1 MRGLGKYI
9 RLSDQ
14 DDDCRPGEKTESN
27 SVANQRL
34 LLDQF
39 IANDPELAGRRAL
52 EFLDDG
58 HTGTNFDRPGVQA
71 LFAAVRRGEID
82 CIIVKDLSRFGRD
95 SLEVGEYLERVFPLL
110 QVRFIAVNDGF
121 DSRKKQ
127 YGTAGDLDIGVR
139 NLINEL
145 YSRNVSVN
153 VRTAKRQYTA
163 RGECIAAHPF
173 YGYVKGA
180 ENRRQLEIDPP
191 AADTVRMI
199 FRLWLE
205 GHSTADIAESL
216 NARQVP
222 SPSMRKRQL
231 GAKRANWS
239 KLREEVPWTASAIR
253 IILQNERYTGKLISI
268 RTMRKEIGK
277 REQATVPKED
287 WIVVPD
293 AFEAIISEDD
303 FHRAQALFRTVPRTL
318 ATPVKKSN
326 TQPLFSRKVFCGVC
340 GLGLSRQKASR
351 PYYRCNAPKG
361 PLTERCKAIRISEE
375 DLKAYVLEE
384 IRNHA
389 AAACVEKPADI
400 AADAGAIQDR
410 ITALEQKI
418 EKHWS
423 AKKDAFVKRNGGLIS
438 QAEFDR
444 ISAERGR
451 KIQQLRAELESL
463 NHTVATARLPAPQNP
478 DKLTDAAGAKELT
491 REIMDEL
498 IRSIHVFEDGRI
510 KTVWNT
516 PEGVGKM
523 VQAPFGKGEAE

>member
-1 MRGLGKYI
+1 MLGKYI

-14 DDDCRPGEKTESN
+14 DDDCRPGEKAESN
-27 SVANQRL
+27 SVINQRL
-34 LLDQF
+34 LLDHF
-39 IANDPELAGRRAL
+39 IANDPELAGCRAL

-58 HTGTNFDRPGVQA
+58 HTGTNFDRPGIQA

-110 QVRFIAVNDGF
+110 QVRFIAINDGF

-153 VRTAKRQYTA
+153 VRTAKRQYAA
-163 RGECIAAHPF
+163 RGECIAAYPF
-173 YGYVKGA
+173 YGYVKGT

-191 AADTVRMI
+191 AADTVRTI

-205 GHSTADIAESL
+205 GCSTADIAETL
-216 NARQVP
+216 NAQQVP

-239 KLREEVPWTASAIR
+239 KLREEVPWTVAAIR
-253 IILQNERYTGKLISI
+253 VILQNERYTGKLISI

-277 REQATVPKED
+277 LDQTTIPKED

-303 FHRAQALFRTVPRTL
+303 FHRAQTLFRTVSRPP
-318 ATPVKKSN
+318 AVPVKKSN
-326 TQPLFSRKVFCGVC
+326 SHPLFSRKVFCGVC
-340 GLGLSRQKASR
+340 GLGLSRQKVSR

-361 PLTERCKAIRISEE
+361 PLAERCKAIRISEE

-400 AADAGAIQDR
+400 SADAGAIQDK

-444 ISAERGR
+444 IFAERGR

-463 NHTVATARLPAPQNP
+463 NNTAAKTQPASAQCPN
-478 DKLTDAAGAKELT
+478 KLADAAGAEELT
-491 REIMDEL
+491 REMMDGL

-510 KTVWNT
+510 ETVWNAS
-516 PEGVGKM
+516 EGMGNM
-523 VQAPFGKGEAE
+523 MQAPFGKGEAR

>member
-1 MRGLGKYI
+1 MTQG
-9 RLSDQ
+9 
-14 DDDCRPGEKTESN
+14 
-27 SVANQRL
+27 
-34 LLDQF
+34 
-39 IANDPELAGRRAL
+39 
-52 EFLDDG
+52 
-58 HTGTNFDRPGVQA
+58 
-71 LFAAVRRGEID
+71 
-82 CIIVKDLSRFGRD
+82 DLSRFGRD

-153 VRTAKRQYTA
+153 VRTAKRQYAA
-163 RGECIAAHPF
+163 RGECIAAYPF

-478 DKLTDAAGAKELT
+478 DKLADAAGAKELT
-491 REIMDEL
+491 REMMDAEARWRL
-498 IRSIHVFEDGRI
+498 HPRPADGFPPDGQAAVSIRLLVLGALPSQLCDG
-510 KTVWNT
+510 
-516 PEGVGKM
+516 
-523 VQAPFGKGEAE
+523 

>member
-39 IANDPELAGRRAL
+39 IANDPELAGCRAL

-71 LFAAVRRGEID
+71 LFAAVRHREID

-153 VRTAKRQYTA
+153 VRTAKRQYAA
-163 RGECIAAHPF
+163 RGECIAAYPF

-303 FHRAQALFRTVPRTL
+303 FHRAQALFCTVPRTL

-361 PLTERCKAIRISEE
+361 PLAERCKTIRISEE

-389 AAACVEKPADI
+389 TAVCVEEPADI
-400 AADAGAIQDR
+400 AADASAIQDR

-438 QAEFDR
+438 QAEFEHV
-444 ISAERGR
+444 SVERGR

-478 DKLTDAAGAKELT
+478 DKLADAAGAKELT
-491 REIMDEL
+491 REMMDGL

-510 KTVWNT
+510 KTVWNA

>member
-1 MRGLGKYI
+1 MLGKYI

-14 DDDCRPGEKTESN
+14 DDDCRPGEKAESN
-27 SVANQRL
+27 SVINQRL
-34 LLDQF
+34 LLDHF
-39 IANDPELAGRRAL
+39 IANDPELAGCRAL

-58 HTGTNFDRPGVQA
+58 HTGTNFDRPGIQA

-153 VRTAKRQYTA
+153 VRTAKRQYAA
-163 RGECIAAHPF
+163 RGECIAAYPF
-173 YGYVKGA
+173 YGYVKGT

-191 AADTVRMI
+191 AADTVRTI

-205 GHSTADIAESL
+205 GCSTADIAETL
-216 NARQVP
+216 NAQQVP
-222 SPSMRKRQL
+222 SPSTRKRQL

-239 KLREEVPWTASAIR
+239 KLREEVPWTVAAIR
-253 IILQNERYTGKLISI
+253 VILQNERYTGKLISI

-277 REQATVPKED
+277 LDQTTIPKED

-303 FHRAQALFRTVPRTL
+303 FHRAQTLFRTVSRPP
-318 ATPVKKSN
+318 AVPVKKSN
-326 TQPLFSRKVFCGVC
+326 SHPLFSRKVFCGVC
-340 GLGLSRQKASR
+340 GLGLSRQKVSR

-361 PLTERCKAIRISEE
+361 PLAERCKAIRISEE

-400 AADAGAIQDR
+400 SADAGAIQDR

-444 ISAERGR
+444 IFAERGR

-463 NHTVATARLPAPQNP
+463 NNTAAKTQPASAQCPN
-478 DKLTDAAGAKELT
+478 KLADAAGAKELT
-491 REIMDEL
+491 REMMDGL

-510 KTVWNT
+510 ETVWNAS
-516 PEGVGKM
+516 EGVGNM
-523 VQAPFGKGEAE
+523 MQAPFGKGEAR